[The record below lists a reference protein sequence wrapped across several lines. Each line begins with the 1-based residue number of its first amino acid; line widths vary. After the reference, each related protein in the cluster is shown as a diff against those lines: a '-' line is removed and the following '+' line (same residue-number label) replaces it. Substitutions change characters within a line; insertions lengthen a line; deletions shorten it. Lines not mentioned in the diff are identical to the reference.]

1 MTIGQLSVTPRSG
14 RGKGSARKLRAQGLV
29 PGVVYG
35 QKQDAV
41 TVALDPRALDTLIR
55 KSPWRLNTV
64 IDLSVG
70 ESGSRKVLVKDINVH
85 PVSRD
90 ILHVDFLNV
99 DMDAS
104 LRADVPLKLVG
115 RPEGVKAG
123 GLLQQMVRTVRVE
136 CLPGAIPAAVEADIS
151 NLNRKDAMML
161 DQVPA
166 PEGTRIVIREN
177 IAIAVVS

>member
-35 QKQDAV
+35 RKQDAV
-41 TVALDPRALDTLIR
+41 TVSLDPRELDTLVR

-64 IDLSVG
+64 IDLNLG
-70 ESGSRKVLVKDINVH
+70 EAGSRPVLVKDITVH
-85 PVSRD
+85 PVSRA
-90 ILHVDFLNV
+90 IIHVDFINV
-99 DMDAS
+99 DMDS
-104 LRADVPLKLVG
+104 PVRADVPLKLVG

-123 GLLQQMVRTVRVE
+123 GLLQQMLRNVRVE
-136 CLPGAIPAAVEADIS
+136 CLPGSIPAAVEADIS

-166 PEGTRIVIREN
+166 PEGTSIIIREN
-177 IAIAVVS
+177 VAVAVIS